1 MIPHNKTFDHRID
14 FDSWSKDN
22 PHICSIPYQEL
33 HHDLNQISP
42 CCWYDTSN
50 TVDSVAE
57 VKKNIESGQVDKNC
71 HLCHKQESN
80 QQFSGRQRAL
90 KQFPP
95 EQLDNFLENK
105 KIKFFYMFFMFGN
118 KCNMA
123 CRMCSSDISSLYNSI
138 WNNKKN
144 IPKTVR
150 ADTDYWN
157 TIKSEIRTKVDLY
170 EEFRLVIMGGE
181 GTIQEELYT
190 LTDWLQEENLCSK
203 IILQIGTN
211 GSVFS
216 EDKFTSWC
224 NTFKRVAVAI
234 SVDSTHDDNFLY
246 VRYPVKFEKIH
257 ENLQKFKSLAE
268 TKSNFDLH
276 ITPTFYINNIAY
288 LKEFLDYFEE
298 FEISGRAARI
308 YDNTLFR
315 PDDLALAALPTV
327 VKEKLAVQVQDLL
340 NHDYKIWNNSFTFRT
355 SVESIL
361 GQLKSTE
368 FSDEVWAR
376 YISTTARWDHLTDTN
391 LWTNNKKLWD
401 LLPEVDQE
409 SYRQAR
415 ARLL

>member
-57 VKKNIESGQVDKNC
+57 IKKNIESGQVDKNC

-95 EQLDNFLENK
+95 EQLDDFLENK

-190 LTDWLQEENLCSK
+190 LTDWLQEENLCHK

-224 NTFKRVAVAI
+224 DTFKRVAVAI

>member
-1 MIPHNKTFDHRID
+1 MIPQNKTFDHRID

-57 VKKNIESGQVDKNC
+57 IKKNIESGQVDKNC

-105 KIKFFYMFFMFGN
+105 KIKFFYTFFMFGN

-190 LTDWLQEENLCSK
+190 LTDWLQEENLCNK

>member
-1 MIPHNKTFDHRID
+1 MIPQNKTFDHRID

-22 PHICSIPYQEL
+22 PHICSIPYQEV
-33 HHDLNQISP
+33 HYDLDHVSP
-42 CCWYDTSN
+42 CCWYDTS
-50 TVDSVAE
+50 TAVDSVIE
-57 VKKNIESGQVDKNC
+57 IKKNIESGTVDKNC
-71 HLCHKQESN
+71 HLCHKQEAN

-95 EQLDNFLENK
+95 SQLDDFLENR
-105 KIKFFYMFFMFGN
+105 KIRFFYTFFMFGN

-123 CRMCSSDISSLYNSI
+123 CRMCSSDISSLYDSI

-144 IPKTVR
+144 IPKT
-150 ADTDYWN
+150 ASNDPDYWN
-157 TIKSEIRTKVDLY
+157 TIKSDIRAKVDVY
-170 EEFRLVIMGGE
+170 EEFRIVVMGGE
-181 GTIQEELYT
+181 GTIQEELYK
-190 LTDWLQEENLCSK
+190 LTDWLQEENLCKK

-224 NTFKRVAVAI
+224 DTFKRVAVAI

-276 ITPTFYINNIAY
+276 IAPTFYINNIAY
-288 LKEFLDYFEE
+288 LKEFLDYFEN
-298 FEISGRAARI
+298 FEISGRQIRI

-315 PDDLALAALPTV
+315 PNDLALAALPNV
-327 VKEKLAVQVQDLL
+327 VKEKLALQVQDLL
-340 NHDYKIWNNSFTFRT
+340 DHDYKIWNSSFTFKK
-355 SVESIL
+355 SLESIL
-361 GQLKSTE
+361 GQLQSTE
-368 FSDEVWAR
+368 FSDEVWNK
-376 YISTTARWDHLTDTN
+376 YISTTARWDKLTDTS

-401 LLPEVDQE
+401 LLPLVDQDA
-409 SYRQAR
+409 YHRAR